1 MSRPASE
8 QPRSYASSALTNK
21 FGAGSTEGEA
31 RVTAAHTNTS
41 YSSGYDESS
50 DVQQVLG
57 QRIAVLTRGFFSGA
71 PREEDV

>member
-1 MSRPASE
+1 M
-8 QPRSYASSALTNK
+8 
-21 FGAGSTEGEA
+21 
-31 RVTAAHTNTS
+31 TAAHTNTS

-57 QRIAVLTRGFFSGA
+57 QLIAVLTRGFFSGA